1 MEKPLF
7 PCKYMRITQ
16 GYNEGTH
23 ISSNA
28 IDNAGK
34 DTGIDNIYAPFTGII
49 KKIYQADAN
58 EVWLESK
65 DKVEYPDG
73 TIDYMTILFAHD
85 NNVDDLFVGK
95 QIDREEVFYQEGT
108 KGNATG
114 NHCHIECGRGK
125 FTGSGW
131 HKNSSGYW
139 GIDNSEKPENC
150 LWIDNSIQV
159 IDNNG
164 YNFKK
169 ISTEPVNKIE
179 EVKEEQIAS
188 PEPVEE
194 KEQNKKPIE
203 ELNDNDIFT
212 FIAPKTDLYG
222 VYLKENQKLKIEK
235 ES

>member
-7 PCKYMRITQ
+7 PCKHMRITQ

-23 ISSNA
+23 NSSYA

-34 DTGIDNIYAPFTGII
+34 DTGIENIYAPFTGII
-49 KKIYQADAN
+49 KKIYQSDAN

-65 DKVEYPDG
+65 DKVEYPNG

-85 NNVDDLFVGK
+85 NDVTDLFVGK
-95 QIDREEVFYQEGT
+95 QINKDEIFYQEGT

-125 FTGSGW
+125 FTGNGW
-131 HKNSSGYW
+131 YQNSSGYW
-139 GIDNSEKPENC
+139 GINNSEKPENC
-150 LWIDNSIQV
+150 LWIDDSIEI

-169 ISTEPVNKIE
+169 ISTEVVNKVPKEETPVEILDDKETIE
-179 EVKEEQIAS
+179 EQKE
-188 PEPVEE
+188 
-194 KEQNKKPIE
+194 KPKD
-203 ELNDNDIFT
+203 ELNTKDIFT

-222 VYLKENQKLKIEK
+222 VYLKENQKVKIE
-235 ES
+235 E